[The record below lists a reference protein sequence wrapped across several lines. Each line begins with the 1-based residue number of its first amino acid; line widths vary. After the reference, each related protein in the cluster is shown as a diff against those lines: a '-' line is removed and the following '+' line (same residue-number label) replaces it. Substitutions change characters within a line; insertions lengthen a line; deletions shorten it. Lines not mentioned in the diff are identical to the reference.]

1 MARGPTER
9 RRGQVCPVGLRH
21 SKSTHTRT
29 CYPKWSRRP
38 FCPWRDPSGSEPGSR
53 ALLAVCS
60 LATGLL
66 DHPSQGRQ
74 GPHGAPAWAT
84 GTSAL
89 TSHHL
94 FLPLVPSLGLDPS
107 CALPAPCPM
116 SLEALVQFVMIRSL
130 SFSLSE
136 VTICTIL
143 SLKSSVFLFVSVI
156 RQGCTSGSPT
166 WACEVGMHF
175 TATNSGDQRHHLKP
189 HGKEVKDGVLTLNP
203 GFTPSRL
210 CDLKQVS

>member
-9 RRGQVCPVGLRH
+9 RRGQVCPVGFRH

-29 CYPKWSRRP
+29 YYPKWYRRP
-38 FCPWRDPSGSEPGSR
+38 FCPWRNHSGSEPGSR
-53 ALLAVCS
+53 APLAVCS

-74 GPHGAPAWAT
+74 GPHGAPAWVT

-94 FLPLVPSLGLDPS
+94 FSASGSIFGSGPLMCSPSTLSYVVRALGAVCNDTIP
-107 CALPAPCPM
+107 
-116 SLEALVQFVMIRSL
+116 
-130 SFSLSE
+130 LSE

-189 HGKEVKDGVLTLNP
+189 HGKEVKDWVLTLNP

-210 CDLKQVS
+210 CDLK